1 MLAIER
7 RQDILELL
15 NEFGSVKVIDLAQR
29 YDVGKETIRRDL
41 KALAEE
47 RDISVVYGGA
57 HLYSS
62 SAVQIQEE
70 TFISKRE
77 QNYEA
82 KREIARRAAEY
93 ISPGDVIALNSG
105 STVECLLDYLQDK
118 TPLSL
123 VTLNVNIAAR
133 AATIPGIQ
141 VYLPGGQ
148 VRNKSG
154 MVIGADSEDF
164 IEKFTISKC
173 FFGVSAIS
181 LKRGITHPSME
192 EVPANRALMAASEQV
207 YLLADSSKFDKH
219 SLYTLASFEEL
230 TALFSNDIPSN
241 YEKYLRSLG
250 VELL

>member
-7 RQDILELL
+7 RQDILDLL
-15 NEFGSVKVIDLAQR
+15 NQYGSVKVIDLAER

-47 RDISVVYGGA
+47 SDITVVYGGA

-62 SAVQIQEE
+62 PAVQIQEE
-70 TFISKRE
+70 TISSKRKL
-77 QNYEA
+77 NYEA
-82 KREIARRAAEY
+82 KDEIARRAVEL
-93 ISPGDVIALNSG
+93 IQPGDVIALNSG
-105 STVECLLDYLQDK
+105 STVECMLDYLQDK

-133 AATIPGIQ
+133 ASAIPGIQ
-141 VYLPGGQ
+141 VYLP
-148 VRNKSG
+148 SG
-154 MVIGADSEDF
+154 MVRNRSGMIISTDSVEF

-181 LKRGITHPSME
+181 LKRGITHPRME
-192 EVPANRALMAASEQV
+192 EVPANRALMAASEKV
-207 YLLADSSKFDKH
+207 YLLADNSKFDKH

-230 TALFSNDIPSN
+230 TAIFTDQLPPN
-241 YEKYLRSLG
+241 YEKYLRSCG
-250 VELL
+250 VELF